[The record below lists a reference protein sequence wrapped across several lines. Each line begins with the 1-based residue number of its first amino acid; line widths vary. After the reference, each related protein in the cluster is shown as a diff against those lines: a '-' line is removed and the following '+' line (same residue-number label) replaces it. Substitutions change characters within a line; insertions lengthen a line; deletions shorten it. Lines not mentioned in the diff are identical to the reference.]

1 MESFDHHKIPML
13 IYGEPLQD
21 SLRGTTYDKIC
32 GNTDLPA
39 TIMAQLGL
47 NHDEFFWSKDVFNY
61 CYKPFAF
68 FELNNGLGWKTP
80 DGEFVLSNSYG
91 FIKND
96 LPETMNDSIVLDGKA
111 YMQYHFDLFNSY

>member
-1 MESFDHHKIPML
+1 ML

-21 SLRGTTYDKIC
+21 SLKGTTFDKIC

-39 TIMAQLGL
+39 MILAQLGL
-47 NHDEFFWSKDVFNY
+47 SHNEFIWSKDVFNL
-61 CYKPFAF
+61 CYRPFAF

-80 DGEFVLSNSYG
+80 EGEFVYSNAGG
-91 FIKND
+91 FIKNT
-96 LPETMNDSIVLDGKA
+96 LPENISDSVTLDGKA